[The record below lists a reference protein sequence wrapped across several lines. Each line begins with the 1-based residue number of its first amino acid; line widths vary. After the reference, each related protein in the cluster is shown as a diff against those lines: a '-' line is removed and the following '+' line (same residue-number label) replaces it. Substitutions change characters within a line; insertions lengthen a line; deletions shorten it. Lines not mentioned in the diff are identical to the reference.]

1 MHRLIVASLRKGA
14 GKTSVI
20 VGLGRSLEKRMGYLK
35 PFGDRLLY
43 RKKRLWDYDAA
54 LVTRI
59 FGLAENPEEMSIG
72 FDHSKLRFMYDE
84 AGIRGKLAEIVADT
98 EKGKEILF
106 LEGGREIGYGMSV
119 HLDSLSLARHTS
131 GALVVVVSGD
141 EGTILDDVTLIK
153 RHLRTDGIR
162 LAGIILNQVQDVED
176 FRTSYLGAV
185 EQLGIPVLGI
195 LPYRAELTHLSLAFL
210 GETLF
215 AKVISGEEQLRRI
228 VRNIFVGAMSTDAAL
243 RNPFF
248 TKSEK
253 LVITS
258 GDRSDMILAALEGD
272 TAGIVLTNNILPP
285 ANIIS
290 RASERGV
297 PLLLVAADTYEAA
310 RQVDNIE
317 CLLTSDDADKIAL
330 LETLVREHVDLK
342 RLLEG

>member
-14 GKTSVI
+14 GKTSII
-20 VGLGRSLEKRMGYLK
+20 VGLGRTMDKKMGYLK

-59 FGLAENPEEMSIG
+59 FQLAENPEEMSIG

-84 AGIRGKLAEIVADT
+84 AGIRQKLGEILAQT
-98 EKGKEILF
+98 EAGKEVVF
-106 LEGGREIGYGMSV
+106 LEGGREIEYGMSV
-119 HLDSLSLARHTS
+119 HLDPLSLARYTG
-131 GALVVVVSGD
+131 GAIVLVLSGD
-141 EGTILDDVTLIK
+141 EGTLLDDLTFAH
-153 RHLRTDGIR
+153 RQLRSSDVR
-162 LAGIILNQVQDVED
+162 LAGVILNQVQDVDD
-176 FRTSYLGAV
+176 FKNSYLESV
-185 EQLGIPVLGI
+185 TKLGIPVLGI
-195 LPYRAELTHLSLAFL
+195 LPYEAELTHLSIAFL
-210 GETLF
+210 GEALF
-215 AKVISGEEQLRRI
+215 AKTIAGEQGLAHI
-228 VRNIFVGAMSTDAAL
+228 VRNIFVGAMSTDAAM

-248 TKSEK
+248 TKGEK
-253 LVITS
+253 LLITS

-290 RASERGV
+290 RAAERHV

-317 CLLTSDDADKIAL
+317 RLLTSEDAAKIDL
-330 LETLVREHVDLK
+330 LAQMVKKHVDLGK
-342 RLLEG
+342 LLV